1 MEATFREG
9 VARVVD
15 FVVGRWDRFAAA
27 LFGIG
32 YFVALTDPRVLDPHR
47 VDVLARGDGAY
58 HVLARNFAQWD
69 GWHFP
74 LSRIDNY
81 FWPVGTSAV
90 FTDANPWI
98 TLVTK
103 ALLSR
108 DAPPLQFV
116 GPWLALCFALQGWFG
131 ARLIGVITNDRVLRA
146 LGGGLFVV
154 APVLAYRIAH
164 EALCAH
170 WILLLILEVAL
181 TPADPEDPG
190 LSRRLLGAGAA
201 VFAFAAGVHP
211 TLLAMAL
218 PLGLVAAVRH
228 VRNAGRLGAVL
239 AATMLAGPLLVWFV
253 LGSISRN
260 VQTETFGFGHFSANV
275 LSLVDPLTTERST
288 ILGPLPHGDGQYE
301 GFGYLGVGVL
311 ALLGVAGVTRMVSP
325 AAGRTR
331 PWFGRWEWAV
341 FAAAGAS
348 ALFAFS
354 SRVMVGQHLLVDLS
368 RAYVPL
374 HAVANAFRSSGRF
387 IWPLHYVLV
396 MVSVLGVVRVRSDW
410 ARAMIA
416 TALVV
421 QLLEA
426 HRVDGRH
433 AFTLDDN
440 TAPPSPT
447 WALARGSYEHMALEP
462 PRYETNGLRC
472 EGDDHPADTVVMLGP
487 IAAREHITFDSG
499 QAARVDERALT
510 DYCSRSAH
518 ERHEGT
524 FDTATIFVAAP
535 SSAAELRARPELTC
549 GRLDG
554 RDVCVRADR
563 PTAFSRAL
571 QSAR

>member
-1 MEATFREG
+1 MIDV
-9 VARVVD
+9 VA
-15 FVVGRWDRFAAA
+15 GRWERFAAA
-27 LFGIG
+27 FFGFA
-32 YFVALTDPRVLDPHR
+32 YFVALTDTRVLDPR
-47 VDVLARGDGAY
+47 RFDVLARGDGAY

-103 ALLSR
+103 AILPR

-116 GPWLALCFALQGWFG
+116 GPWLALCFVLQGWFG
-131 ARLIGVITNDRVLRA
+131 ARLTGVITKERALRA
-146 LGGGLFVV
+146 LGGALFVV
-154 APVLAYRIAH
+154 APILAFRLAH

-170 WILLLILEVAL
+170 WILLLVIEIAL
-181 TPADPEDPG
+181 TPAEPEDAAR
-190 LSRRLLGAGAA
+190 SRRLLAGGAA
-201 VFAFAAGVHP
+201 VLAFAAGVHP

-218 PLGLVAAVRH
+218 PLAVVAVFRH
-228 VRNAGRLGAVL
+228 VRNAGRVGAVF
-239 AATMLAGPLLVWFV
+239 AVAMMVGPLLVWLA
-253 LGSISRN
+253 LGSIARN

-275 LSLVDPLTTERST
+275 LSLLDPLSTERST
-288 ILGPLPHGDGQYE
+288 ILPPLPHGDGQYE

-311 ALLGVAGVTRMVSP
+311 ALLALVFAHALVR
-325 AAGRTR
+325 AARAR
-331 PWFGRWEWAV
+331 EKPWRFGRWGWAV

-348 ALFAFS
+348 AIFAFS
-354 SRVMVGQHLLVDLS
+354 SRVLVGQHLLVDLS

-396 MVSVLGVVRVRSDW
+396 MVAIAGVVRVRSDW
-410 ARAMIA
+410 ARGMLA
-416 TALVV
+416 TALFV
-421 QLLEA
+421 QLLDA

-433 AFTLDDN
+433 AFTLHDDN
-440 TAPPSPT
+440 PAPSPT
-447 WALARGSYEHMALEP
+447 WALARGAYEHMALEP
-462 PRYETNGLRC
+462 PRYDTNGLRC
-472 EGDDHPADTVVMLGP
+472 EGDDHPAETVAVLGP
-487 IAAREHITFDSG
+487 IAARQHLTFDSG

-510 DYCSRSAH
+510 EYCAKTAR
-518 ERHEGT
+518 ERHDGV
-524 FDTATIFVAAP
+524 FDAATIFVAAP
-535 SSAAELRARPELTC
+535 STAADLRSRPELTC

-563 PTAFSRAL
+563 PTDFSRAL
-571 QSAR
+571 QNAQ